1 MGSGVY
7 GIPNSSEIIVF
18 NVIYVQGLTFW
29 ECSLIAVTFLYG
41 GDTQF
46 WDYANISFF
55 LKTWSIE
62 LFGN

>member
-46 WDYANISFF
+46 
-55 LKTWSIE
+55 
-62 LFGN
+62 